1 MQGSAAHGAPG
12 RARPPQHALAA
23 AAHAVPASRS
33 APSARPLL
41 ALPALPSV
49 SASGHPGPLGARGR
63 AQRVNV
69 NLSQELTESYLL
81 FTTRALPGL
90 LGEMQPT
97 CFVQVKAL
105 HVVPLCSKLAAARLA
120 GEPYLRFGAPGL
132 APACMIM
139 VLCSW
144 PATIKHLAFACSD
157 CLTLSIS
164 RSTDVTQHA
173 WMRETCDAW
182 LLAVLEVSRLAVLV
196 GFRCRTR
203 ARAQGIGVHFKR
215 TLDY

>member
-1 MQGSAAHGAPG
+1 MVACFSQHELCL
-12 RARPPQHALAA
+12 ARWK
-23 AAHAVPASRS
+23 
-33 APSARPLL
+33 
-41 ALPALPSV
+41 
-49 SASGHPGPLGARGR
+49 
-63 AQRVNV
+63 
-69 NLSQELTESYLL
+69 
-81 FTTRALPGL
+81 
-90 LGEMQPT
+90 EMQPT

-120 GEPYLRFGAPGL
+120 GEPHLRFGAPGL

-157 CLTLSIS
+157 CLTLSMS

-203 ARAQGIGVHFKR
+203 ARAQGIGLHFKR